1 MSIFY
6 LTEKDVRDLLPMHV
20 CIDLMQ
26 TAFQRL
32 ASGEAINQPRRRLIL
47 PTGSVLHYMAA
58 SDGQYY
64 GAKIYATNPRHG
76 AHFLF
81 LLYRAADAEPL
92 AVMEANYLGQ
102 IRTGA
107 ASGLATKYMAPVDA
121 ATLAI
126 IGSGFQA
133 RTQLEA
139 MLAVRQISEARV
151 WSRDPSKRVAFA
163 AESTASFGI
172 PVRAVETAE
181 QAVRGAQIVVT
192 ATNAKE
198 PVLASE
204 WIEPGTHINAM
215 GSNQATRRE
224 IPAELVRRAD
234 LIVVDSIEQA
244 RLESGDLLMAGWT
257 GQETGQEAYPTVV
270 ELKDV
275 AAGRVQ
281 APTSPRQITLFK
293 SNGLAV
299 EDVIAAAF
307 VYERA
312 RAAGI
317 GNPDPHS

>member
-1 MSIFY
+1 MSMLY
-6 LTEKDVRDLLPMHV
+6 LTEKDVRELLPMRV

-26 TAFQRL
+26 TAFERL
-32 ASGEAINQPRRRLIL
+32 ATGEAINQPRRRLIL

-92 AVMEANYLGQ
+92 AIVEANHLGQ

-107 ASGLATKYMAPVDA
+107 ASGLATKFMAREDA

-139 MLAVRQISEARV
+139 MLAVREISQARV
-151 WSRDPSKRVAFA
+151 WSRDPAKRAAFA
-163 AESTASFGI
+163 ADGAARFGI

-192 ATNAKE
+192 ATFARE
-198 PVLASE
+198 PVLSAE
-204 WIEPGTHINAM
+204 WVEPGTHINAM
-215 GSNQATRRE
+215 GSNQANRRE

-234 LIVVDSIEQA
+234 LIAVDSIEQA
-244 RLESGDLLMAGWT
+244 RMESGDLLMAGWT
-257 GQETGQEAYPTVV
+257 GDGRTGLLACLV

-275 AAGRVQ
+275 ATGRVQ
-281 APTSPRQITLFK
+281 ARTAPQQVTLFK
-293 SNGLAV
+293 SNGLAL

-307 VYERA
+307 VYERKH
-312 RAAGI
+312 AASI
-317 GNPDPHS
+317 GNPVPHS